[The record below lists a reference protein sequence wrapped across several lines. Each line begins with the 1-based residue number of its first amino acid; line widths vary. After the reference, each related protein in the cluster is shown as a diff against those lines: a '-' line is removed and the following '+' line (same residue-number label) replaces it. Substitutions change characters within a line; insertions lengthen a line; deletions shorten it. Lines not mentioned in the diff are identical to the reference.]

1 MGKMAGEAHV
11 SSGGL
16 SGGAG
21 LAEHRLEGSS
31 VRAVPVCS
39 LQPSSAQCL
48 PQEQSS
54 AAGR

>member
-1 MGKMAGEAHV
+1 MGKMAEAHV